1 MLDNSRFQGSLCPG
15 VCYHWVRVQPQ
26 EEATSLSLSFTQRDG
41 QGMRERG
48 RREGG
53 GWWVEEVGRERVND
67 VRV

>member
-1 MLDNSRFQGSLCPG
+1 MRVCG
-15 VCYHWVRVQPQ
+15 VTLRAVG
-26 EEATSLSLSFTQRDG
+26 TQIEG

-53 GWWVEEVGRERVND
+53 GGWWVEVVVMVVGRERVNG